1 MTPGRLAPFAIVAGA
16 LSAGLAGVWALAAG
30 RKRASGKD
38 GDVLA
43 AFLPLAA
50 FIWLLGLTGFLLWP
64 FRYGLP
70 WYIAGLARP
79 VGLGV
84 ILVGLMREQ
93 IWLYRGIISKNRDLT
108 ARELMAPAE
117 AAPSERRFAGL
128 VQDLDAV
135 VWEADATWR
144 FSFVSDPAAA
154 ILGYPVALWLA
165 HPPLFER
172 HTHPDDSEQTPALF
186 REAAAPGRGA
196 RLAY

>member
-144 FSFVSDPAAA
+144 VSLLRGRPA
-154 ILGYPVALWLA
+154 GNPG
-165 HPPLFER
+165 HPPPPWPPDPPPFPRHLPFEQ
-172 HTHPDDSEQTPALF
+172 PE
-186 REAAAPGRGA
+186 
-196 RLAY
+196 